1 MIRPVALFIG
11 LRYTRARRRNHFVSF
26 ISGVSILGI
35 TVGVWALITVLSV
48 MNGFE
53 RELRERILSVASHAT
68 VNARSGWLNDWP
80 ALSESI
86 VEHPEVLAT
95 APFIYG
101 QGLLTRANTVSG
113 VLIRGVLP
121 EREAAVST
129 ILEHLIAGD
138 GNPLSKGDWKIVL
151 GAQLAR
157 SLGVGVG
164 DRVTLIAPKGRITP
178 AGLLPRM
185 RRFEVSAI
193 FEMNMYEYDSGIAL
207 IHLDD
212 AAQLLETEGGVSGV
226 RISLQEIY
234 RAPLVR
240 AQLQERLGGT
250 FHISDWTR
258 EHENFFTA
266 LKIERR
272 VMFVILMLIIAVA
285 AFNIVSTLVM
295 VVTDKRADVAIL
307 RTLGLAPLH
316 VMVVFIV
323 QGVVIG
329 FGGTLAGGAL
339 GVLTAINI
347 ETLVPWVENLFGI
360 EFFPASVYVISD
372 FPAQLRWPDVYLISG
387 VSFLVC
393 LVATLYPAWRASRTQ
408 PAAAL
413 RYE

>member
-1 MIRPVALFIG
+1 MIRPVALFVG

-68 VNARSGWLNDWP
+68 VSARNGWLQDW
-80 ALSESI
+80 SELTRT
-86 VEHPEVLAT
+86 VTDHPKVQAG

-113 VLIRGVLP
+113 ALIRGVLP
-121 EREAAVST
+121 ERESQVST
-129 ILEHLIAGD
+129 ILEHLKTD
-138 GNPLSKGDWKIVL
+138 EQNPLSPGDWKIVL
-151 GAQLAR
+151 GSQLAR
-157 SLGVGVG
+157 SLGVEVG
-164 DRVTLIAPKGRITP
+164 DRITLIAPKGKITA

-193 FEMNMYEYDSGIAL
+193 FELDMYEYDSGIAL

-212 AAQLLETEGGVSGV
+212 AAQLLETGGGVTGI
-226 RISLQEIY
+226 RLRLAEIY
-234 RAPLVR
+234 DAPLIS
-240 AQLQERLGGT
+240 AELQQILGGA
-250 FHISDWTR
+250 FRLSDWTR
-258 EHENFFTA
+258 EHANFFTA

-272 VMFVILMLIIAVA
+272 VMFVILLLIIAVA

-307 RTLGLAPLH
+307 RTMGLAPLQ
-316 VMVVFIV
+316 VMAVFVI

-329 FGGTLAGGAL
+329 FGGTLVGGLL
-339 GVLTAINI
+339 GVLTALNI
-347 ETLVPWVENLFGI
+347 ETLVPWVENLFEI

-372 FPAQLRWPDVYLISG
+372 FPAELRWPDVYLISG
-387 VSFLVC
+387 VSFLIC

-408 PAAAL
+408 PAEAL

>member
-68 VNARSGWLNDWP
+68 VSARSGWLNDWP
-80 ALSESI
+80 VLTHSI
-86 VEHPEVLAT
+86 VEHPEVLSA
-95 APFIYG
+95 APYIYG

-121 EREAAVST
+121 EREAGVST
-129 ILEHLIAGD
+129 ILENLIAGSR
-138 GNPLSKGDWKIVL
+138 NPLSKGDWKIVL

-207 IHLDD
+207 IHLND
-212 AAQLLETEGGVSGV
+212 AAQLLEAGGGVTGV
-226 RISLQEIY
+226 RIRLQEIY

-240 AQLQERLGGT
+240 AQLQERLGNA

-258 EHENFFTA
+258 EHEIFFTA

-307 RTLGLAPLH
+307 RTLGLAPFH

-329 FGGTLAGGAL
+329 FGGTVAGGLL

-387 VSFLVC
+387 VSFFVC
-393 LVATLYPAWRASRTQ
+393 LLATLYPAWRASRTE
-408 PAAAL
+408 PAEAL